1 MAQDIWQNRQRAT
14 SDSLKQHRRQDIL
27 VTAEALFDQN
37 GYAAIT
43 MAQVAG
49 ALGLV
54 KGTLYNY
61 FATKEE
67 LFLAVQENQFA
78 LWFDAVDAALDELD
92 TADARQIAHIIA
104 DTLAQRPSLMRLMAI
119 LHTVL
124 EQNIEFESA
133 LRFKQMLRDRLGQT
147 GLRLEKLLPYLG
159 THGGGRILLRI
170 YALVIGLQ
178 QVADTSP
185 VMTQVL
191 ARPDMAVLR
200 VEFAAELI
208 ATIESLLNGERIK
221 ASNTDELR

>member
-1 MAQDIWQNRQRAT
+1 MAQDVWQNRQRAT

-27 VTAEALFDQN
+27 ATAEALFAQN

-49 ALGLV
+49 TLGLV

-67 LFLAVQENQFA
+67 LFLAVQHSQFEA
-78 LWFDAVDAALDELD
+78 WFEAVDAALDEMD
-92 TADARQIAHIIA
+92 TADARQIAELIA
-104 DTLAQRPSLMRLMAI
+104 ETLSARPSLMRLMAI

-133 LRFKQMLRDRLGQT
+133 LHFKQMLRDRLGQT
-147 GLRLEKLLPYLG
+147 GARLEKLLPYLG
-159 THGGGRILLRI
+159 TDGGGRVLLRI

-178 QVADTSP
+178 QMADTSP
-185 VMTQVL
+185 VVTQVL
-191 ARPDMAVLR
+191 ARPDMVVLR
-200 VEFAAELI
+200 VEFAPELI
-208 ATIESLLNGERIK
+208 ATIESLLNGEK
-221 ASNTDELR
+221 AKQNE